1 MKKYLQH
8 FFGFERSG
16 LYFILGTGKKPD
28 LFKQI
33 EKENI
38 TVKQVRVGSQINS
51 KLIFSTDTAWV
62 FLKENT
68 NIFVSYSQP
77 LHQDRNPTYSWK
89 WLIMSNPAS
98 TVLVEIGRY

>member
-8 FFGFERSG
+8 SFGFERSR

-38 TVKQVRVGSQINS
+38 TVKQVSVGSQINS

-68 NIFVSYSQP
+68 NIFISYSQP
-77 LHQDRNPTYSWK
+77 LHQDRNPTYPWK